1 MNLKIKA
8 KNLNAKSK
16 MIYSIILF
24 LVICLILI
32 YAIVS
37 PNVKKIKYLQKLI
50 IGQKIEAE
58 QNLIR
63 QQNLSSVTKKIKQ
76 IEAQI
81 DTLNSVFIKNN
92 KELEFITTLEG
103 IAAKNNVN
111 QTININFDATT
122 AKQGYEIISLSLN
135 LSGTYNN
142 LINFLIDLET
152 LSYYINIHSL
162 SLSLAGAQKSTPEGE
177 AAPNNYSMT
186 LLANTYWR

>member
-24 LVICLILI
+24 LVVCLILI

-142 LINFLIDLET
+142 LINFHATPLYIKRFLIRELH
-152 LSYYINIHSL
+152 LSIDPYR
-162 SLSLAGAQKSTPEGE
+162 QKHLQFLWV
-177 AAPNNYSMT
+177 NQFQ
-186 LLANTYWR
+186 